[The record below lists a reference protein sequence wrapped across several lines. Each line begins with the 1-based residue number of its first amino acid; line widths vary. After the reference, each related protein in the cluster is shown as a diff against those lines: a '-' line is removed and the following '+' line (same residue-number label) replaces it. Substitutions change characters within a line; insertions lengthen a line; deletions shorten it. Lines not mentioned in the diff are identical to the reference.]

1 MTQRLTVCSEKHLRL
16 ARHDKAYQRLAI
28 SVHADLAL
36 VRGYGK
42 RSLKVMITFILGGI
56 AQTGDDG
63 KGGQRA
69 TELCLIRFLCFSL
82 QVTPMDD
89 SDR

>member
-16 ARHDKAYQRLAI
+16 ARHDKAYQHLAI
-28 SVHADLAL
+28 SVHADLVL

-42 RSLKVMITFILGGI
+42 RSLKVMITFILEGI
-56 AQTGDDG
+56 AQTGDEG
-63 KGGQRA
+63 KGVQGA
-69 TELCLIRFLCFSL
+69 MEFCLIRFLCFSL
-82 QVTPMDD
+82 QVTPMDE